1 MGSLAWIMGLRGN
14 LVTRMI
20 IRMRQQDQSQ
30 GRRCDDRLES
40 GLWLKECGQPLRARK
55 GTEIDASLLEAL
67 QSMEFSR
74 PESWS
79 GEPFLLLGIFPTQ
92 GSNPGLPCFRQI
104 LYQLSHKGS
113 PGILE
118 QSIPSPVDLSG
129 PGIEPGSPALQV
141 DSLPTELS
149 GKQEYGEYYSSWNYI
164 GQNTGVG
171 SLSLLQEIF
180 PIWESNPGL
189 PHCRQILCQM
199 SHKGSARRNATLSET
214 ILDSTTEV

>member
-1 MGSLAWIMGLRGN
+1 MGSLPWIMGLRGN

-79 GEPFLLLGIFPTQ
+79 GEPFLLQGIFPTQ
-92 GSNPGLPCFRQI
+92 GSNPGLLCFRQI
-104 LYQLSHKGS
+104 LYQLSHR
-113 PGILE
+113 E
-118 QSIPSPVDLSG
+118 
-129 PGIEPGSPALQV
+129 A
-141 DSLPTELS
+141 
-149 GKQEYGEYYSSWNYI
+149 QEYWS
-164 GQNTGVG
+164 
-171 SLSLLQEIF
+171 SLSLLQWIF
-180 PIWESNPGL
+180 LAQELYQGL
-189 PHCRQILCQM
+189 LHCRWILYQLSYQGSKNM
-199 SHKGSARRNATLSET
+199 ENITVHGIIQARILEWVAFPFSRESSQSGNRTQVSHIAGRFFAN
-214 ILDSTTEV
+214 